1 MEENTV
7 LELYELID
15 GDSAFGNKE
24 GREVYQKLLSEL
36 DNYPGRKV
44 FGISLRGITMTDAS
58 FPRESVMSLVK
69 SRIGEKGFYL
79 QDFAYPDLMDN
90 WDYAAKAKDQTII
103 VFVGNT
109 YKLIG
114 NEISQGSKDLLDFV
128 IKSKTVTTSKV
139 AKSFDISVQNASA
152 KLKRLLSLG
161 LILGTKREAKS
172 GGVEFLYTAIQKN
185 R

>member
-1 MEENTV
+1 MGENIV
-7 LELYELID
+7 LELHELVD
-15 GDSAFGNKE
+15 GDSAFGNKK
-24 GREVYQKLLSEL
+24 GREVYQKLLSKL
-36 DNYPGRKV
+36 DAYPSKKV

-58 FPRESVMSLVK
+58 FPRESVISLAK

-103 VFVGNT
+103 VFVGNG

-114 NEISQGSKDLLDFV
+114 KDISQGSKDMLDFV
-128 IKSKTVTTSKV
+128 MKSRIVTTSKV
-139 AKSFDISVQNASA
+139 AKSFNISAQNASA

-161 LILGTKREAKS
+161 LILGTKREAES
-172 GGVEFLYTAIQKN
+172 GGIEFLYTAIQKI
-185 R
+185 